1 MTCVHPE
8 TAASV
13 AEAQE
18 LVIKDKKHRQHAKHH
33 QSMAVSIGVCV
44 GGSCVTLGVYVCV
57 PN

>member
-1 MTCVHPE
+1 VTCVHPE

-18 LVIKDKKHRQHAKHH
+18 HVIKDKKHRQHAKHH

-44 GGSCVTLGVYVCV
+44 GGVLCDTRCVCV